1 MPCNGFESPFIQVS
15 LVQSAVYRSG
25 TVPGNRQQHLAAGSA
40 ASELAARSPSG
51 RPAASLALGAVLVM
65 ALRKKGFRFRGSAAC
80 PLPAG
85 HPDRTALSHGATGG
99 QSGIHQRTHSRP
111 VDQQHGEQQSQKS
124 RRVASGRCA
133 QTATGNSIGQYK
145 DRCCGTQGVSQCTG
159 QFPSQHRAIT
169 TAAQA

>member
-25 TVPGNRQQHLAAGSA
+25 TVPGNRQQHFAAGSA

-51 RPAASLALGAVLVM
+51 RPAASLALGALLVM
-65 ALRKKGFRFRGSAAC
+65 ALRKKGFRFRRSAAC

-85 HPDRTALSHGATGG
+85 HPGRTAPSHGASGG
-99 QSGIHQRTHSRP
+99 QSGIHHRTLSRP
-111 VDQQHGEQQSQKS
+111 ARQPHGEQQSQKS
-124 RRVASGRCA
+124 RQVASGRCT
-133 QTATGNSIGQYK
+133 QTAAGNSVRQYK
-145 DRCCGTQGVSQCTG
+145 DRCCGTKAVPQCIG

-169 TAAQA
+169 AAAQA